1 MKNQIGKI
9 FAESET
15 LIHRE
20 STPVPCGLLSKL
32 DLVWIEPGF
41 ALGSRP
47 YAYQRKA
54 VSQLGIRV
62 VVALHATNER
72 ESKAWQAHGV
82 RLVPVPTPDW
92 VEIPTACFDRVVE
105 VVSACL
111 GSGTPVLLHCLAGI
125 NRAPTV
131 AAAVLCHLRK
141 MNVDAALGGVR
152 RVRVATKPTP
162 DQELS
167 LRLWVNLR
175 CR

>member
-1 MKNQIGKI
+1 M
-9 FAESET
+9 
-15 LIHRE
+15 
-20 STPVPCGLLSKL
+20 LSKL

-62 VVALHATNER
+62 IVALHETNER

-82 RLVPVPTPDW
+82 HLIPIPTPDW
-92 VEIPTACFDRVVE
+92 VEIPIVRFDRAVE
-105 VVSACL
+105 VVSGCL
-111 GSGTPVLLHCLAGI
+111 GSSTPVLLHCLAGI

-141 MNVDAALGGVR
+141 MNVDVALGAVK
-152 RVRVATKPTP
+152 RVRVAAKPTP

-167 LRLWVNLR
+167 LRSWVNLR